1 MLSTT
6 ANVRREPE
14 MQQHTNN
21 TNNNP
26 INNNKETTATTITP
40 LTPAQRRYVEA
51 VYAHLCKSYGFK
63 IAKANLR
70 GHKPADVANFAIQ
83 KVIRNVQRFMSRYPT
98 PDHAANAVAPN
109 AFVDYCRRDN
119 AQSGRGARGTRTVIG
134 DEPGNFGD
142 NYAESVITRQPG
154 VVADPEAWVERDYH
168 EGIIREVRENISPLA
183 WEGLVLTEINGLTQE
198 KAAKLLGVGR
208 EHLNREINKAKKI
221 AKNMLNDNDWEVN

>member
-1 MLSTT
+1 MTK
-6 ANVRREPE
+6 R
-14 MQQHTNN
+14 N
-21 TNNNP
+21 TPNH
-26 INNNKETTATTITP
+26 NNKETTATTITP

-168 EGIIREVRENISPLA
+168 EG
-183 WEGLVLTEINGLTQE
+183 LTQTE
-198 KAAKLLGVGR
+198 AAKLLGVGR

>member
-1 MLSTT
+1 MK
-6 ANVRREPE
+6 
-14 MQQHTNN
+14 QQF
-21 TNNNP
+21 NNP
-26 INNNKETTATTITP
+26 INNPINNKETTATTITP

-83 KVIRNVQRFMSRYPT
+83 KVIRNVQQFMARYPT

-134 DEPGNFGD
+134 DEPGNYGD
-142 NYAESVITRQPG
+142 GGGESLIARHPESIV
-154 VVADPEAWVERDYH
+154 DPEAWVERDYH
-168 EGIIREVRENISPLA
+168 NGIIGEVREHISTLA
-183 WEGLVLTEINGLTQE
+183 WEGLVLTEINGLTQGE
-198 KAAKLLGVGR
+198 AAKLLGVSR
-208 EHLNREINKAKKI
+208 AHLNREISKAKKI
-221 AKNMLNDNDWEVN
+221 AKRMHEDHNWEVN